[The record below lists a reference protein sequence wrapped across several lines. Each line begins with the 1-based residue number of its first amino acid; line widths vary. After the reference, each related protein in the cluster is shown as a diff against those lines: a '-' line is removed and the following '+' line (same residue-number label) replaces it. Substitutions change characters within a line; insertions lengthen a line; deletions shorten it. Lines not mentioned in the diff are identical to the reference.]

1 MYVYEWIFDGASL
14 SVMFKSARS
23 RRIDTMKLTEIKHL
37 FVPRNLKLSYLKADL
52 KIGATES
59 P

>member
-1 MYVYEWIFDGASL
+1 ME
-14 SVMFKSARS
+14 
-23 RRIDTMKLTEIKHL
+23 LTKELLVWKYS
-37 FVPRNLKLSYLKADL
+37 FVPRNLKLFYLNANL